1 MEAPKEKTLCDAA
14 RRVRIRTL
22 QMIHDAGGHPGGA
35 LSVCELLVYVYS
47 ILTPDDYVILSK
59 GHAAPA
65 LYATF
70 AEYGLLDEA
79 SLATFRQ
86 VGSKLQGHPHTCLP
100 GIVTPTGSL
109 GQGASVGVGIAMGL
123 KWAKKP
129 GRVICLLGDGELQEG
144 IVWEAAMCAAH
155 YRLENLLWIV
165 DYNGMQSDALIFDTM
180 KVQPLWDKF
189 TAFGW
194 DVKEVDGHDFP
205 QMQSAFDRL
214 GDCEN
219 KPHVILAYT
228 TKGKGVS
235 FMKND
240 PAWHGSMKITNEQMQ
255 QALKELEAK

>member
-1 MEAPKEKTLCDAA
+1 MMNNNLTDLTERA
-14 RRVRIRTL
+14 RRVRVNTIK
-22 QMIHDAGGHPGGA
+22 QIYNAGSGHPGGA

-47 ILTPDDYVILSK
+47 ILTPNDRFVLSK

-70 AEYGLLDEA
+70 VEYGLLDET

-86 VGSKLQGHPHTCLP
+86 VGSKLQGHPHTCLS

-109 GQGASVGVGIAMGL
+109 GQGASVSVGIAMGL

-144 IVWEAAMCAAH
+144 IVWEATMCAAH
-155 YRLENLLWIV
+155 YKLGGLLWIV
-165 DYNGMQSDALIFDTM
+165 DYNGLQSDALVFDTM
-180 KVQPLWDKF
+180 RVQPLWDKF

-205 QMQSAFDRL
+205 QIQSAFDRL

-219 KPHVILAYT
+219 KPHIILAYT
-228 TKGKGVS
+228 IKGKGVS
-235 FMKND
+235 FMSGK
-240 PAWHGSMKITNEQMQ
+240 PEWHGSLRLSDDDYNKAIE
-255 QALKELEAK
+255 ELEI